1 MNMLQVACYLI
12 RQRVVSFVTAVNSVM
27 FFSVLIDET
36 QDRAKCWLLQVTA
49 CDPAEE
55 MVRMTGT
62 SVGNSLVTAMQQ
74 AGLVLDNRLC
84 RLRLRWSICNVQWTR
99 RRCSVG
105 EEQSPPP
112 LYQTIFIVRCI
123 PL

>member
-1 MNMLQVACYLI
+1 MLQVACYLI

-27 FFSVLIDET
+27 FFSVLADET
-36 QDRAKCWLLQVTA
+36 QDPGQMLIAALQVTA
-49 CDPAEE
+49 CDHHPAEE

-84 RLRLRWSICNVQWTR
+84 RLRLRWSICNVQ
-99 RRCSVG
+99 
-105 EEQSPPP
+105 
-112 LYQTIFIVRCI
+112 
-123 PL
+123 